1 MSKDIANKF
10 KYTQKFT
17 MDSKNKRIL
26 ELLQQNAMLSAAEI
40 AEQVGLTTTP
50 CWRRIQKLE
59 EQGYIKARVAL
70 LDPQKLN
77 VGTTVFV
84 AIRTSRHSDEWLRRF
99 TAALESMAEIVEAHR
114 LSGDTDYLLRIVVP
128 DIREYDRV
136 YQKLIRELE
145 FLDVSSSFS
154 MEELK
159 STTALPVKHA

>member
-1 MSKDIANKF
+1 
-10 KYTQKFT
+10 
-17 MDSKNKRIL
+17 MDSKNRRIL
-26 ELLQQNAMLSAAEI
+26 ELLQQNAMLSAAEL
-40 AEQVGLTTTP
+40 AEEVGLTTTP

-59 EQGYIKARVAL
+59 EQGYIKGRVAL

-84 AIRTSRHSDEWLRRF
+84 AIRTSRHSDDWLRRF
-99 TAALESMAEIVEAHR
+99 NEALQSMTEIVEAHR

>member
-1 MSKDIANKF
+1 M
-10 KYTQKFT
+10 T
-17 MDSKNKRIL
+17 
-26 ELLQQNAMLSAAEI
+26 
-40 AEQVGLTTTP
+40 
-50 CWRRIQKLE
+50 
-59 EQGYIKARVAL
+59 
-70 LDPQKLN
+70 
-77 VGTTVFV
+77 
-84 AIRTSRHSDEWLRRF
+84 
-99 TAALESMAEIVEAHR
+99 EIVEAHR

>member
-1 MSKDIANKF
+1 
-10 KYTQKFT
+10 
-17 MDSKNKRIL
+17 MDSKNRRIL

-40 AEQVGLTTTP
+40 AEEVGLTTTP

-59 EQGYIKARVAL
+59 EQGYIKGRVAL

-84 AIRTSRHSDEWLRRF
+84 AIRTSRHSDDWLRRF
-99 TAALESMAEIVEAHR
+99 TEALNSMTEIVEAHR

-154 MEELK
+154 MEQLK

>member
-1 MSKDIANKF
+1 
-10 KYTQKFT
+10 
-17 MDSKNKRIL
+17 MDSKNRRIL

-59 EQGYIKARVAL
+59 EQGYIKGRVAL

-84 AIRTSRHSDEWLRRF
+84 AIRTSRHSDDWLRRF
-99 TAALESMAEIVEAHR
+99 TEALNSMTEIVEAHR

>member
-1 MSKDIANKF
+1 MDKKDR
-10 KYTQKFT
+10 
-17 MDSKNKRIL
+17 RIL
-26 ELLQQNAMLSAAEI
+26 ELLQQDAMLTAAEL

-59 EQGYIKARVAL
+59 EQGYIRKRVAL
-70 LDPQKLN
+70 LDRKKMN

-84 AIRTSRHSDEWLRRF
+84 SVRTSRHSDEWLQRF
-99 TAALESMAEIVEAHR
+99 TDAVNTMPEIVEAHR
-114 LSGDTDYLLRIVVP
+114 LSGDTDYMLRIVVP
-128 DIREYDRV
+128 DINEYDRV

-159 STTALPVKHA
+159 STTALPIKHA

>member
-1 MSKDIANKF
+1 
-10 KYTQKFT
+10 
-17 MDSKNKRIL
+17 MDSKDKKIL
-26 ELLQQNAMLSAAEI
+26 ELLQADAMLTASEV

-59 EQGYIKARVAL
+59 EQGYIRKRVAL
-70 LDPQKLN
+70 LDREKLN

-84 AIRTSRHSDEWLRRF
+84 GVRTNQHSDDWLKRF
-99 TAALESMAEIVEAHR
+99 KGALQSMPEIVEAHR
-114 LSGDTDYLLRIVVP
+114 LSGDTDYMLRIVVP
-128 DIREYDRV
+128 DINEYDRV

-159 STTALPVKHA
+159 STTALPIKHA

>member
-1 MSKDIANKF
+1 MDNKD
-10 KYTQKFT
+10 
-17 MDSKNKRIL
+17 KRIL
-26 ELLQQNAMLSAAEI
+26 ELLQQDAMLTAAEI

-59 EQGYIKARVAL
+59 ERGYITRRVAL
-70 LDPQKLN
+70 LDRQKLN

-84 AIRTSRHSDEWLRRF
+84 AVRTSRHSDDWLKRF
-99 TAALESMAEIVEAHR
+99 AAAVRNMPEVVEAHR

-128 DIREYDRV
+128 DINEYDRV
-136 YQKLIRELE
+136 YQKLIRELD

-159 STTALPVKHA
+159 STTAIPVEHA

>member
-1 MSKDIANKF
+1 
-10 KYTQKFT
+10 
-17 MDSKNKRIL
+17 MDTKNRRIL
-26 ELLQQNAMLSAAEI
+26 ELLQQDAMLSAAEI
-40 AEQVGLTTTP
+40 ADEVGLTTTP

-59 EQGYIKARVAL
+59 EQGYISGRVAL
-70 LDPQKLN
+70 LNPRKLN

-84 AIRTSRHSDEWLRRF
+84 AIRTSRHSDDWLQRF
-99 TAALESMAEIVEAHR
+99 TNAVSSMPEIVEAHR

-128 DIREYDRV
+128 DIHEYDRV

-159 STTALPVKHA
+159 STTALPLKHA

>member
-1 MSKDIANKF
+1 
-10 KYTQKFT
+10 
-17 MDSKNKRIL
+17 MDSKNRRIL
-26 ELLQQNAMLSAAEI
+26 ELLQQNAMLSAAEL
-40 AEQVGLTTTP
+40 AEEVGLTTTP

-59 EQGYIKARVAL
+59 QQGYIKGRVAL

-99 TAALESMAEIVEAHR
+99 TEALQSMTEIVEAHR

>member
-1 MSKDIANKF
+1 MKIKQNK
-10 KYTQKFT
+10 T
-17 MDSKNKRIL
+17 MDTKDRRIL
-26 ELLQQNAMLSAAEI
+26 ELLQQNAMLTAAEL
-40 AEQVGLTTTP
+40 AEEVGLTTTP

-70 LDPQKLN
+70 LDRPKMN

-84 AIRTSRHSDEWLRRF
+84 AVRTSRHSDEWLRRF
-99 TAALESMAEIVEAHR
+99 TDAVRSMPEIVEAHR
-114 LSGDTDYLLRIVVP
+114 LSGDTDYMLRIVVP
-128 DIREYDRV
+128 DIKEYDRV

-159 STTALPVKHA
+159 STTAIPVQHA

>member
-1 MSKDIANKF
+1 
-10 KYTQKFT
+10 
-17 MDSKNKRIL
+17 MDSKNRRIL
-26 ELLQQNAMLSAAEI
+26 ELLQQNAMLSAAEL
-40 AEQVGLTTTP
+40 AEEVGLTTTP

-59 EQGYIKARVAL
+59 EQGYIKGRVAL

-99 TAALESMAEIVEAHR
+99 TEALQSMTEIVEAHR